1 AAGTGGIE
9 HEEHWPRALAA
20 RPAVSAAAGA
30 LVIAFSAPLVKLAE
44 VSPSTAAVF
53 RCAYALPPLAVL
65 ALLERR
71 RYGPAEAGNRR
82 LALIAGLFFA
92 TDLTFWHHSIE
103 AVGAGLATVLAN
115 VQVVLVGLLAWAVL
129 GERPSTR
136 SALAVPVVLLGVVLI
151 SGAVGAGAYGD
162 DPALGVLYGLLTA
175 LAYAVF
181 LLVLRRAG
189 RDARRPAGPLLD
201 ATLSAAA
208 FAAVGGVAVGDFDP
222 IPGGESQAWLVTL
235 ALTSQ
240 VVGWLLI
247 SISLPRIPALITSIV
262 LTIQPVG
269 SVILGVAMFDE
280 APSPF
285 QFAGV
290 ALILGGVIIATA
302 RPRLRPSPA
311 PAG

>member
-1 AAGTGGIE
+1 MVS
-9 HEEHWPRALAA
+9 LAA
-20 RPAVSAAAGA
+20 EPEGRERGRLGRRPAVSAAAGA

-53 RCAYALPPLAVL
+53 RCAYALPPLALL
-65 ALLERR
+65 AFLERR
-71 RYGPAEAGNRR
+71 CHGPADPGDRR
-82 LALIAGLFFA
+82 LALTAGLFFA
-92 TDLTFWHHSIE
+92 ADLTFWHHSIE

-129 GERPSTR
+129 GEQPSTR
-136 SALAVPVVLLGVVLI
+136 SGLAVPVVLFGVVLI
-151 SGAVGAGAYGD
+151 SGAVGTGAYGD

-175 LAYAVF
+175 LAYTIF
-181 LLVLRRAG
+181 LLLLRRAG
-189 RDARRPAGPLLD
+189 RDARRPAGPLFD

-208 FAAVGGVAVGDFDP
+208 FAVVGGLAVGDFDP
-222 IPGGESQAWLVTL
+222 VPALHSQAWLITL

-269 SVILGVAMFDE
+269 SVILGVAMFEE

-285 QFAGV
+285 QLAGV
-290 ALILGGVIIATA
+290 ALIIFGVTIATA
-302 RPRLRPSPA
+302 RPRPRASPA